1 MSAIKL
7 LFILFRFHNSV
18 GFLVDVGIVKVLTP
32 VGEIAGKLHNVQFD
46 GNQYQIKEF
55 LGIPFAEPPIGE
67 RRWRKP
73 VPKAAFNSTFNAFD
87 FAPACLQGPNPVA
100 TAAVKIPKSED
111 CLYLNVFAPV
121 LAGSPNR
128 TLPVMIF
135 IHGGGFTGDST
146 HLYVADVLSA
156 YGEVIVAVVSYRLT
170 YLGFLQTNERNGGN
184 FGLWDQHLAIK
195 WVHDNIA
202 SFGGDIGNVTIFG
215 ESAGSTSV
223 IYQSLYPG
231 NKGLFQR
238 GIAESGSITSS
249 WGFSYNIT
257 AHNTFTK
264 FSSTFGCSGSASET
278 MKCLRNVSSDK
289 IQNLLMTENTNFLVL
304 PFLDGEF
311 IKATPI
317 EMFKPVSQMSV
328 AHDFFRGIDLLIGG
342 NSIDGALLMGI
353 WTKMLG
359 QPDPE
364 YLTIPRQLYESLF
377 IPLTLQGYYT
387 YIPNIPQSVKD
398 ATIFEYTD
406 WAQPNDN
413 VARNL
418 QLTEMATD
426 YAVFSPMIY
435 TAQGHLGNS
444 TASTFLYKFST
455 RPNTHLLPTPSWL
468 DGPTRA
474 NHADEL
480 AFVFGFSERR
490 NVQYQ
495 NFGVKFNVSAQ
506 DVRVSKSVMTMW
518 TNFAKSG

>member
-1 MSAIKL
+1 M
-7 LFILFRFHNSV
+7 
-18 GFLVDVGIVKVLTP
+18 GFLVDVGIVNVQTP
-32 VGEIAGKLHNVQFD
+32 VGEIAGKLHDVHFD
-46 GNQYQIKEF
+46 GKQYQIKEF
-55 LGIPFAEPPIGE
+55 LGIPFAEPPIGQ
-67 RRWRKP
+67 RRWQKP

-87 FAPACLQGPNPVA
+87 FSPACLQGPNPVA
-100 TAAVKIPKSED
+100 TEIVKIPKSED

-121 LAGSPNR
+121 LTGSANR

-135 IHGGGFTGDST
+135 IHGGGFIGSST
-146 HLYVADVLSA
+146 HVFVADVLSA

-170 YLGFLQTNERNGGN
+170 YLGFLQTNEGNGGN
-184 FGLWDQHLAIK
+184 FGLWDQQLAIQ

-202 SFGGDIGNVTIFG
+202 SFGGDIGNVTVFG

-249 WGFSYNIT
+249 WAFAYNT
-257 AHNTFTK
+257 SAHKTYTQ
-264 FSSTFGCSGSASET
+264 FSSTFGCSGTTSEI

-289 IQNLLMTENTNFLVL
+289 IQNLLMTEKPNFLVI

-311 IKATPI
+311 IKTTPI
-317 EMFKPVSQMSV
+317 EMFKPVPEMKES
-328 AHDFFRGIDLLIGG
+328 HDFFRGIYLLIGG
-342 NSIDGALLMGI
+342 NSIDGALFMGL
-353 WTKMLG
+353 WTQTLG

-387 YIPNIPQSVKD
+387 YVPNIPQYVKD

-406 WAQPNDN
+406 WTRPDDN

-418 QLTEMATD
+418 QVIEMATD

-435 TAQGHLGNS
+435 TAQGHTGNPS
-444 TASTFLYKFST
+444 ASTFLYKFST
-455 RPNTHLLPTPSWL
+455 RPNTHLLTTPSWL
-468 DGPTRA
+468 DGPTKA

-490 NVQYQ
+490 NAQYEK
-495 NFGVKFNVSAQ
+495 FGVTFNVSAQ
-506 DVRVSKSVMTMW
+506 DVRVSKGVMTIW